1 MLDPVEHAKTYPF
14 PSPDH
19 GFIYEAGCWR
29 PLGTEGFDG
38 AGRTPV
44 LAAGSNQ
51 SPEQLIRKYGHL
63 PDLGAIPAER
73 GVLHDFDVVYAA
85 HLAGYGS
92 LPATFQHSK
101 GTIVQVFVLWMTENQ
116 LARMHETERNYTYDH
131 LADIRIDYDDG
142 RLGSEAYAYTS
153 KVGCYA
159 HDRGCVALNEIPA
172 RNRVFPERGQTA
184 ALEMVRDRLAPGM
197 ALDDFVRQHI
207 DDESVRADRSKALG
221 EVAVP
226 AAYQRRVLLEL

>member
-1 MLDPVEHAKTYPF
+1 MLDPVAHAKSYPF

-19 GFIYEAGCWR
+19 GFVYEAGRWR
-29 PLGTEGFDG
+29 KLEANFDRS
-38 AGRTPV
+38 GRTPV

-92 LPATFQHSK
+92 LPATFQHSP
-101 GTIVQVFVLWMTENQ
+101 GTIVQVFVLWMAENQ
-116 LARMHETERNYTYDH
+116 LVRMHETEHNYTYDH

-142 RLGSEAYAYTS
+142 RLDPEAYAYTS

-159 HDRGCVALNEIPA
+159 QDGGCVALSEIPA
-172 RNRVFPERGQTA
+172 RNRVFPERGQTE
-184 ALEMVRDRLAPGM
+184 ALEMVRDRLAPGR
-197 ALDDFVRQHI
+197 ALDEFIRQHI
-207 DDESVRADRSKALG
+207 DDEAIRADRSKALG
-221 EVAVP
+221 EGAVP

>member
-1 MLDPVEHAKTYPF
+1 MLDPVAHAKSYPF
-14 PSPDH
+14 PSPGH
-19 GFIYEAGCWR
+19 GFVYEAGAWR
-29 PLGTEGFDG
+29 RLDDGNFDRT
-38 AGRTPV
+38 GRTPV

-101 GTIVQVFVLWMTENQ
+101 GTIVQVFVLWMADNQ
-116 LARMHETERNYTYDH
+116 LVRMHETEQNYTYDH

-142 RLGSEAYAYTS
+142 GLGSEGWAYTS

-159 HDRGCVALNEIPA
+159 QDGLCVALSEIPA
-172 RNRVFPERGQTA
+172 RNRVFPERGQTE
-184 ALEMVRDRLAPGM
+184 ALEMVRDRLAPGR
-197 ALDDFVRQHI
+197 ALDDFIRQHI
-207 DDESVRADRSKALG
+207 DDETVRADRSKALG
-221 EVAVP
+221 EGAVP
-226 AAYQRRVLLEL
+226 AAYQRRVLLDL